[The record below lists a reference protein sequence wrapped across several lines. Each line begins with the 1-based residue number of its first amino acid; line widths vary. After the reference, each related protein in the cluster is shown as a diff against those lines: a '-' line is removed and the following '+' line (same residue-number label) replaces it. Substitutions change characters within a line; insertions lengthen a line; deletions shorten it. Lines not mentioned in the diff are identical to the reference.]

1 MHTLRASC
9 ARDSRERVDAVPQTV
24 AYSLQSYPYQPYPA
38 TPDSPGAPV
47 NSTSQ
52 PPTPPHTQ
60 PGTPTADRLFARFPS
75 FALALAMTFVGTN
88 VGIGKTMV
96 AVMPVAAFAL
106 WRFLIAIA
114 ALSPRYRP
122 SVMRRVT
129 RNQWKHL
136 FVQTFFGTFLF
147 TLLMLHGVRL
157 TTATAAGVITATLP
171 ACVALLSWAVLR
183 EHPSRRTLVSIGL
196 AIAGVA
202 LLNVSRGDAHGASGT
217 GGAPSAWLG
226 NALVLGAVRCES
238 IYVIVSKR
246 LAAELP
252 AIDIC
257 AYTHLI
263 GGALML
269 PLGAAGLM
277 AVDYAAL
284 TPGHWALIV
293 WYGLAASVFSFFLW
307 MRGIRHVSAQLAG
320 VFTAM
325 VPVSATAYGV
335 IFLDERLSVA
345 QGAALAL
352 TVAGIVLAA
361 LPSPGARKTLLPAR
375 D

>member
-1 MHTLRASC
+1 MHANAVSHV
-9 ARDSRERVDAVPQTV
+9 RDSRGRVAALQQTV
-24 AYSLQSYPYQPYPA
+24 AYSLQSYPYQPYLA

-47 NSTSQ
+47 NSTS
-52 PPTPPHTQ
+52 TPQSSVDSAPA
-60 PGTPTADRLFARFPS
+60 PSAADRLFARFPS
-75 FALALAMTFVGTN
+75 FALALAMTFVGIN

-106 WRFLIAIA
+106 WRFVIAVIA
-114 ALSPRYRP
+114 LAPRYRP
-122 SVMRRVT
+122 SAMRRVT
-129 RNQWKHL
+129 RSQWGHL

-147 TLLMLHGVRL
+147 TLLMLSGVRM
-157 TTATAAGVITATLP
+157 TTASAAGVITATLP

-183 EHPSRRTLVSIGL
+183 EHPSRRTLVSVGL

-202 LLNVSRGDAHGASGT
+202 LLNLSRGDAHGAGASG
-217 GGAPSAWLG
+217 AANNAWLG
-226 NALVLGAVRCES
+226 NALVLGAVVCEA

-246 LAAELP
+246 LAAELS

-263 GGALML
+263 GGVLML
-269 PLGAAGLM
+269 PLGVVGLM
-277 AVDYAAL
+277 AVDYASL
-284 TPGHWALIV
+284 TPGHWALIL

-325 VPVSATAYGV
+325 VPVAATAYGV
-335 IFLDERLSVA
+335 IFLGERLTVA

-361 LPSPGARKTLLPAR
+361 LPSAGRRKTLLPAR

>member
-1 MHTLRASC
+1 M
-9 ARDSRERVDAVPQTV
+9 
-24 AYSLQSYPYQPYPA
+24 
-38 TPDSPGAPV
+38 
-47 NSTSQ
+47 NSTSTPQ
-52 PPTPPHTQ
+52 TPSNNPAATHAAPT
-60 PGTPTADRLFARFPS
+60 GTDRLFARFPS

-106 WRFLIAIA
+106 WRFVIAII
-114 ALSPRYRP
+114 ALAPRYRP
-122 SVMRRVT
+122 SAMRRVT
-129 RNQWKHL
+129 RSQWGHL

-147 TLLMLHGVRL
+147 TLLMLYGVRM

-202 LLNVSRGDAHGASGT
+202 LLNASRGDAHGASGADASS
-217 GGAPSAWLG
+217 GAWLG
-226 NALVLGAVRCES
+226 NALVLGAVVCEA

-263 GGALML
+263 GGLLIL
-269 PLGAAGLM
+269 PLGIVGLM
-277 AVDYAAL
+277 AVDYSAL

-325 VPVSATAYGV
+325 VPVAATAYGV
-335 IFLDERLSVA
+335 IFLGERLSVA
-345 QGAALAL
+345 QGGALAL

-361 LPSPGARKTLLPAR
+361 LPSAGSRKTLLPAR

>member
-1 MHTLRASC
+1 M
-9 ARDSRERVDAVPQTV
+9 
-24 AYSLQSYPYQPYPA
+24 
-38 TPDSPGAPV
+38 
-47 NSTSQ
+47 NSTSTPQ
-52 PPTPPHTQ
+52 TPSNNPAATHAAPT
-60 PGTPTADRLFARFPS
+60 GTDRLFARFPS
-75 FALALAMTFVGTN
+75 FALALAMTFVGAN

-106 WRFLIAIA
+106 WRFVIAII
-114 ALSPRYRP
+114 ALAPRYRP
-122 SVMRRVT
+122 SAMRRVT
-129 RNQWKHL
+129 RSQWGHL

-147 TLLMLHGVRL
+147 TLLMLYGVRM

-202 LLNVSRGDAHGASGT
+202 LLNASRGDAHGASGADASS
-217 GGAPSAWLG
+217 GAWLG
-226 NALVLGAVRCES
+226 NALVLGAVVCEA

-263 GGALML
+263 GGLLML
-269 PLGAAGLM
+269 PLGIVGLM
-277 AVDYAAL
+277 AVDYSAL

-325 VPVSATAYGV
+325 VPVAATAYGV
-335 IFLDERLSVA
+335 IFLGERLSVA
-345 QGAALAL
+345 QGGALAL

-361 LPSPGARKTLLPAR
+361 LPSAGSRKTLLPAR

>member
-1 MHTLRASC
+1 M
-9 ARDSRERVDAVPQTV
+9 
-24 AYSLQSYPYQPYPA
+24 
-38 TPDSPGAPV
+38 
-47 NSTSQ
+47 NSTSTPQ
-52 PPTPPHTQ
+52 PSSNTPAATHAAPT
-60 PGTPTADRLFARFPS
+60 GTDRLFARFPS

-106 WRFLIAIA
+106 WRFVIAII
-114 ALSPRYRP
+114 ALAPRYRP
-122 SVMRRVT
+122 SRMRRVT
-129 RNQWKHL
+129 RSQWGHL

-147 TLLMLHGVRL
+147 TLLMLYGVRM

-183 EHPSRRTLVSIGL
+183 EHPSRRTLISIGL

-202 LLNVSRGDAHGASGT
+202 LLNASRGDAHGAGGSEAASG
-217 GGAPSAWLG
+217 AWLG
-226 NALVLGAVRCES
+226 NALVLGAVVCEA

-246 LAAELP
+246 LAAELS

-263 GGALML
+263 GGVLML
-269 PLGAAGLM
+269 PLGIVGLM
-277 AVDYAAL
+277 AVDYSAL

-325 VPVSATAYGV
+325 VPVAATAYGV
-335 IFLDERLSVA
+335 IFLGERLSVA
-345 QGAALAL
+345 QGSALAL

-361 LPSPGARKTLLPAR
+361 LPSAGSRKTLLPAR

>member
-1 MHTLRASC
+1 M
-9 ARDSRERVDAVPQTV
+9 
-24 AYSLQSYPYQPYPA
+24 
-38 TPDSPGAPV
+38 
-47 NSTSQ
+47 NSTS
-52 PPTPPHTQ
+52 PPQSSADILPVPSA
-60 PGTPTADRLFARFPS
+60 ADRLFARFPS
-75 FALALAMTFVGTN
+75 FALALAMTFVGIN

-106 WRFLIAIA
+106 WRFVIAII
-114 ALSPRYRP
+114 ALAPRYRP
-122 SVMRRVT
+122 SAMRRVT
-129 RNQWKHL
+129 RSQWGHL

-147 TLLMLHGVRL
+147 TLLMLSGVRM
-157 TTATAAGVITATLP
+157 TTASAAGVITATLP

-183 EHPSRRTLVSIGL
+183 EHPSRRTLVSVGL

-202 LLNVSRGDAHGASGT
+202 LLNLSRGDPHGASAS
-217 GGAPSAWLG
+217 GAGNSVWLG
-226 NALVLGAVRCES
+226 NALVLGAVVCEA

-246 LAAELP
+246 LAAELS

-269 PLGAAGLM
+269 PLGVVGLM
-277 AVDYAAL
+277 AVDYASL
-284 TPGHWALIV
+284 TPGHWALIL

-325 VPVSATAYGV
+325 VPVAATAYGV
-335 IFLDERLSVA
+335 IFLDERLTVS

-361 LPSPGARKTLLPAR
+361 LPGAGARNRLLPAR

>member
-1 MHTLRASC
+1 MTL
-9 ARDSRERVDAVPQTV
+9 V
-24 AYSLQSYPYQPYPA
+24 
-38 TPDSPGAPV
+38 GA
-47 NSTSQ
+47 
-52 PPTPPHTQ
+52 
-60 PGTPTADRLFARFPS
+60 
-75 FALALAMTFVGTN
+75 N

-106 WRFLIAIA
+106 WRFMIAIV

-122 SVMRRVT
+122 SAMRRVT
-129 RNQWKHL
+129 RRQWGHL
-136 FVQTFFGTFLF
+136 FVQTFFGTYLF
-147 TLLMLHGVRL
+147 TLLILFGVRM

-183 EHPSRRTLVSIGL
+183 EHPSRRTLMSIGL

-202 LLNVSRGDAHGASGT
+202 LLNVSRGDGHGA
-217 GGAPSAWLG
+217 GAGAAANAWLG
-226 NALVLGAVRCES
+226 NALVLGAVVCEA

-263 GGALML
+263 GGVLML
-269 PLGAAGLM
+269 PFGIVGLM

-325 VPVSATAYGV
+325 VPVAATAYGV

-345 QGAALAL
+345 QGGALAL

-361 LPSPGARKTLLPAR
+361 LPFSGSRKTLLPAR

>member
-1 MHTLRASC
+1 M
-9 ARDSRERVDAVPQTV
+9 
-24 AYSLQSYPYQPYPA
+24 
-38 TPDSPGAPV
+38 
-47 NSTSQ
+47 NSTSTPQ
-52 PPTPPHTQ
+52 TPSNNPAATHAAPT
-60 PGTPTADRLFARFPS
+60 GTDRLFARFPS

-106 WRFLIAIA
+106 WRFVIAII
-114 ALSPRYRP
+114 ALAPRYRP
-122 SVMRRVT
+122 SAMRRVT
-129 RNQWKHL
+129 RSQWGHL

-147 TLLMLHGVRL
+147 TLLMLYGVRM

-183 EHPSRRTLVSIGL
+183 EHPSRRALVSIGL

-202 LLNVSRGDAHGASGT
+202 LLNASRGDAHGASGADASS
-217 GGAPSAWLG
+217 GAWLG
-226 NALVLGAVRCES
+226 NALVLGAVVCEA

-263 GGALML
+263 GGLLML
-269 PLGAAGLM
+269 PLGIVGLM
-277 AVDYAAL
+277 AVDYSAL

-325 VPVSATAYGV
+325 VPVAATAYGV
-335 IFLDERLSVA
+335 IFLGERLSVA
-345 QGAALAL
+345 QGGALTL

-361 LPSPGARKTLLPAR
+361 LPSAGSRKTLLPAR

>member
-1 MHTLRASC
+1 M
-9 ARDSRERVDAVPQTV
+9 
-24 AYSLQSYPYQPYPA
+24 
-38 TPDSPGAPV
+38 
-47 NSTSQ
+47 NSTSS
-52 PPTPPHTQ
+52 PPSSLPDANAAP
-60 PGTPTADRLFARFPS
+60 ASSRAERLFARFPS
-75 FALALAMTFVGTN
+75 FALALAMTIVGTN

-106 WRFLIAIA
+106 WRFVIAVI

-122 SVMRRVT
+122 SAMRRVT
-129 RNQWKHL
+129 RTQWLHL

-147 TLLMLHGVRL
+147 TLLMLSGVRM

-183 EHPSRRTLVSIGL
+183 EPPSRRALASVAL

-202 LLNVSRGDAHGASGT
+202 LLNVSRGDSHGAGDTADAGT
-217 GGAPSAWLG
+217 AWLG
-226 NALVLGAVRCES
+226 NALVLGAVACEA
-238 IYVIVSKR
+238 IYVIASKR

-257 AYTHLI
+257 AYTHLL
-263 GGALML
+263 GGAMML
-269 PLGAAGLM
+269 PFGIAGLM

-284 TPGHWALIV
+284 TPGHWALVV

-325 VPVSATAYGV
+325 VPVAATAYGV
-335 IFLDERLSVA
+335 IFLGERLTVA

-352 TVAGIVLAA
+352 TIAGIVLAA
-361 LPSPGARKTLLPAR
+361 LPPAGACKTGNTRNALLHGRDGTEHGPGGKTL
-375 D
+375 

>member
-1 MHTLRASC
+1 M
-9 ARDSRERVDAVPQTV
+9 
-24 AYSLQSYPYQPYPA
+24 
-38 TPDSPGAPV
+38 
-47 NSTSQ
+47 NSTSTPQ
-52 PPTPPHTQ
+52 TPSNNPAATHAAPT
-60 PGTPTADRLFARFPS
+60 GTDRLFARFPS

-106 WRFLIAIA
+106 WRFVIAII
-114 ALSPRYRP
+114 ALAPRYRP
-122 SVMRRVT
+122 SAMRRVT
-129 RNQWKHL
+129 RSQWGHL

-147 TLLMLHGVRL
+147 TLLMLYGVRM

-202 LLNVSRGDAHGASGT
+202 LLNASRGDAHGASGADASS
-217 GGAPSAWLG
+217 GAWLG
-226 NALVLGAVRCES
+226 NALVLGAVVCEA

-263 GGALML
+263 GGLLML
-269 PLGAAGLM
+269 PLGIVGLM
-277 AVDYAAL
+277 AVDYSAL

-325 VPVSATAYGV
+325 VPVAATAYGV
-335 IFLDERLSVA
+335 IFLGERLSVA
-345 QGAALAL
+345 QGGALAL

-361 LPSPGARKTLLPAR
+361 LPSAGSRKTLLPAR

>member
-1 MHTLRASC
+1 M
-9 ARDSRERVDAVPQTV
+9 
-24 AYSLQSYPYQPYPA
+24 
-38 TPDSPGAPV
+38 
-47 NSTSQ
+47 NSTSTPQ
-52 PPTPPHTQ
+52 TPSNNPAATHAAPT
-60 PGTPTADRLFARFPS
+60 GTDRLFARFPS
-75 FALALAMTFVGTN
+75 FALALAMTFVGAN

-106 WRFLIAIA
+106 WRFVIAII
-114 ALSPRYRP
+114 ALAPRYRP
-122 SVMRRVT
+122 SAIRRVT
-129 RNQWKHL
+129 RSQWGHL
-136 FVQTFFGTFLF
+136 LVQTFFGTFLF
-147 TLLMLHGVRL
+147 TLLMLYGVRM

-202 LLNVSRGDAHGASGT
+202 LLNASRGDAHGASGADASS
-217 GGAPSAWLG
+217 GAWLG
-226 NALVLGAVRCES
+226 NALVLGAVVCEA

-263 GGALML
+263 GGLLML
-269 PLGAAGLM
+269 PLGIVGLM
-277 AVDYAAL
+277 AVDYSAL

-325 VPVSATAYGV
+325 VPVAATAYGV
-335 IFLDERLSVA
+335 IFLGERLSVA
-345 QGAALAL
+345 QGGALAL

-361 LPSPGARKTLLPAR
+361 LPSAGSRKTLLPAR

>member
-1 MHTLRASC
+1 M
-9 ARDSRERVDAVPQTV
+9 
-24 AYSLQSYPYQPYPA
+24 
-38 TPDSPGAPV
+38 
-47 NSTSQ
+47 NSTSTPQ
-52 PPTPPHTQ
+52 TPSNNPASTHAAPT
-60 PGTPTADRLFARFPS
+60 GTDRLFARFPS

-106 WRFLIAIA
+106 WRFVIAII
-114 ALSPRYRP
+114 ALAPRYRP
-122 SVMRRVT
+122 SAMRRVT
-129 RNQWKHL
+129 RSQWGHL

-147 TLLMLHGVRL
+147 TLLMLYGVRM

-202 LLNVSRGDAHGASGT
+202 LLNASRGDAHGASGADASS
-217 GGAPSAWLG
+217 GAWLG
-226 NALVLGAVRCES
+226 NALVLGAVVCEA

-263 GGALML
+263 GGLLML
-269 PLGAAGLM
+269 PLGIVGLM
-277 AVDYAAL
+277 AVDYSAL

-325 VPVSATAYGV
+325 VPVAATAYGV
-335 IFLDERLSVA
+335 IFLGERLSVA
-345 QGAALAL
+345 QGGALAL

-361 LPSPGARKTLLPAR
+361 LPSAGSRKTLLPAR

>member
-1 MHTLRASC
+1 M
-9 ARDSRERVDAVPQTV
+9 
-24 AYSLQSYPYQPYPA
+24 
-38 TPDSPGAPV
+38 
-47 NSTSQ
+47 
-52 PPTPPHTQ
+52 
-60 PGTPTADRLFARFPS
+60 FARFPS
-75 FALALAMTFVGTN
+75 FALALAMTFVGAN

-106 WRFLIAIA
+106 WRFFIAIV
-114 ALSPRYRP
+114 ALAPRYRP
-122 SVMRRVT
+122 SAMRRVT
-129 RNQWKHL
+129 RSQWGRL

-147 TLLMLHGVRL
+147 TLLILYGVRM

-183 EHPSRRTLVSIGL
+183 EAPSRRTLVSIAL
-196 AIAGVA
+196 AMAGVA
-202 LLNVSRGDAHGASGT
+202 LLNVSRGDGHAASG
-217 GGAPSAWLG
+217 AIANAWLG
-226 NALVLGAVRCES
+226 NALVLGAVFCEA

-263 GGALML
+263 GGVLML
-269 PLGAAGLM
+269 PLGVVGLM

-284 TPGHWALIV
+284 SLGHWALIV

-325 VPVSATAYGV
+325 VPVAATAYGV
-335 IFLDERLSVA
+335 IFLDERLTVA
-345 QGAALAL
+345 QGGALVL

-361 LPSPGARKTLLPAR
+361 LPGRCAVSRKTPLPAR

>member
-1 MHTLRASC
+1 MTTTSAATTHPN
-9 ARDSRERVDAVPQTV
+9 RVD
-24 AYSLQSYPYQPYPA
+24 
-38 TPDSPGAPV
+38 G
-47 NSTSQ
+47 
-52 PPTPPHTQ
+52 
-60 PGTPTADRLFARFPS
+60 LFARFPS

-106 WRFLIAIA
+106 WRFVIAIV
-114 ALSPRYRP
+114 ALAPRYRP
-122 SVMRRVT
+122 SAMRRVT
-129 RNQWKHL
+129 RRQWGHL

-147 TLLMLHGVRL
+147 TLLILSGVRM

-183 EHPSRRTLVSIGL
+183 EHPSRRTLLSIAL

-202 LLNVSRGDAHGASGT
+202 LLNVSRGDGHGAA
-217 GGAPSAWLG
+217 GATDAAASAWLG
-226 NALVLGAVRCES
+226 NALVLGAVVCEA

-269 PLGAAGLM
+269 PFGVVGLM
-277 AVDYAAL
+277 AVDYSAL
-284 TPGHWALIV
+284 SVGHWALIV

-325 VPVSATAYGV
+325 VPVAATAYGV
-335 IFLDERLSVA
+335 IFLGERLSVA
-345 QGAALAL
+345 QGGALAL

-361 LPSPGARKTLLPAR
+361 LPGRSAGSRKTLLPVR

>member
-1 MHTLRASC
+1 
-9 ARDSRERVDAVPQTV
+9 
-24 AYSLQSYPYQPYPA
+24 
-38 TPDSPGAPV
+38 
-47 NSTSQ
+47 
-52 PPTPPHTQ
+52 
-60 PGTPTADRLFARFPS
+60 
-75 FALALAMTFVGTN
+75 MTIVGTN

-106 WRFLIAIA
+106 WRFVIAIV

-129 RNQWKHL
+129 RRQWGHL

-147 TLLMLHGVRL
+147 TLLILFGVRM

-202 LLNVSRGDAHGASGT
+202 LLNVSRGDSHGATSAT
-217 GGAPSAWLG
+217 FDAAANAWLG
-226 NALVLGAVRCES
+226 NALVLGAVFCEA

-246 LAAELP
+246 LSAELP

-269 PLGAAGLM
+269 PFGIAGLM

-284 TPGHWALIV
+284 MPGHWALIV

-325 VPVSATAYGV
+325 VPVAATAYGV
-335 IFLDERLSVA
+335 IFLDERLSIA
-345 QGAALAL
+345 QGGALAL

-361 LPSPGARKTLLPAR
+361 VPGAGSRKTLLPAR

>member
-1 MHTLRASC
+1 
-9 ARDSRERVDAVPQTV
+9 
-24 AYSLQSYPYQPYPA
+24 
-38 TPDSPGAPV
+38 V
-47 NSTSQ
+47 NSTSSPQ
-52 PPTPPHTQ
+52 STPADTTAALPPSRS
-60 PGTPTADRLFARFPS
+60 DRLFARFPS
-75 FALALAMTFVGTN
+75 FALAFAMTIVGTN

-106 WRFLIAIA
+106 WRFIVAVIALA
-114 ALSPRYRP
+114 PRYRP
-122 SVMRRVT
+122 SAMRRVT
-129 RNQWKHL
+129 RTQWLHL

-147 TLLMLHGVRL
+147 TLLMLSGVRM

-183 EHPSRRTLVSIGL
+183 EHPSRRTLASIAL

-202 LLNVSRGDAHGASGT
+202 LLNVSRGDSHGAA
-217 GGAPSAWLG
+217 GAADAGNAWLG
-226 NALVLGAVRCES
+226 NALVLGAVLCEG

-257 AYTHLI
+257 AYTHLL
-263 GGALML
+263 GGAMML
-269 PLGAAGLM
+269 PFGLVGLM
-277 AVDYAAL
+277 SVDYATL
-284 TPGHWALIV
+284 TPGHWTLIV

-325 VPVSATAYGV
+325 VPVAATAYGV
-335 IFLDERLSVA
+335 IFLGERLTIA

-352 TVAGIVLAA
+352 TVAGIILAA
-361 LPSPGARKTLLPAR
+361 LPPAAGRKTLLR
-375 D
+375 GGD

>member
-1 MHTLRASC
+1 
-9 ARDSRERVDAVPQTV
+9 
-24 AYSLQSYPYQPYPA
+24 
-38 TPDSPGAPV
+38 
-47 NSTSQ
+47 
-52 PPTPPHTQ
+52 
-60 PGTPTADRLFARFPS
+60 
-75 FALALAMTFVGTN
+75 MTFVGAN

-106 WRFLIAIA
+106 WRFVIAIV
-114 ALSPRYRP
+114 ALAPRYRP
-122 SVMRRVT
+122 SAMRRVT
-129 RNQWKHL
+129 RTQWAHL

-147 TLLMLHGVRL
+147 TLLMLSGVRM

-183 EHPSRRTLVSIGL
+183 EHPSRRTLASIGL

-202 LLNVSRGDAHGASGT
+202 LLNVSRGDAHGASGA
-217 GGAPSAWLG
+217 GSGAWLG
-226 NALVLGAVRCES
+226 NALVLGAVACEA

-263 GGALML
+263 GGAMML
-269 PLGAAGLM
+269 PFGVAGLM
-277 AVDYAAL
+277 AVDYASL
-284 TPGHWALIV
+284 TAGHWALIV
-293 WYGLAASVFSFFLW
+293 WYGLAASVFAFFLW

-325 VPVSATAYGV
+325 VPVAATAYGV
-335 IFLDERLSVA
+335 IFLGERLSVA
-345 QGAALAL
+345 QGGALAL
-352 TVAGIVLAA
+352 TIAGIVLAA
-361 LPSPGARKTLLPAR
+361 LPSAGTRKTLLPAE

>member
-1 MHTLRASC
+1 M
-9 ARDSRERVDAVPQTV
+9 
-24 AYSLQSYPYQPYPA
+24 
-38 TPDSPGAPV
+38 

-52 PPTPPHTQ
+52 PAPSEAPP
-60 PGTPTADRLFARFPS
+60 PTASATDRLFARFPS
-75 FALALAMTFVGTN
+75 FALALAMTLVGAN

-96 AVMPVAAFAL
+96 AIMPVAAFAL
-106 WRFLIAIA
+106 WRFVIAVIA
-114 ALSPRYRP
+114 LAPRYRP
-122 SVMRRVT
+122 AAMRRVT
-129 RNQWKHL
+129 RTQWRHL

-147 TLLMLHGVRL
+147 TLLMLSGVRM

-202 LLNVSRGDAHGASGT
+202 LLNVSRGDVHAASAPGAAGNA
-217 GGAPSAWLG
+217 GLG
-226 NALVLGAVRCES
+226 NALVLGAVVCEA

-246 LAAELP
+246 LAAQLP

-263 GGALML
+263 GGVMML
-269 PLGAAGLM
+269 PFGVAGLM
-277 AVDYAAL
+277 AVDYASL

-325 VPVSATAYGV
+325 VPVAATAYGV
-335 IFLDERLSVA
+335 IFLGERLAVA
-345 QGAALAL
+345 QSAALAL

-361 LPSPGARKTLLPAR
+361 LPGAGARKPLLPAR

>member
-1 MHTLRASC
+1 M
-9 ARDSRERVDAVPQTV
+9 
-24 AYSLQSYPYQPYPA
+24 
-38 TPDSPGAPV
+38 
-47 NSTSQ
+47 NSTSPSQ
-52 PPTPPHTQ
+52 PPTATP
-60 PGTPTADRLFARFPS
+60 PTASASDRLFARFPS

-106 WRFLIAIA
+106 WRFVIAIV
-114 ALSPRYRP
+114 ALAPRYRP
-122 SVMRRVT
+122 SAMRRVT
-129 RNQWKHL
+129 GPQWRNL

-147 TLLMLHGVRL
+147 TLLMLSGVRM

-202 LLNVSRGDAHGASGT
+202 LLNLSRADTHGAGT
-217 GGAPSAWLG
+217 SAATGNAWLG
-226 NALVLGAVRCES
+226 NALVLGAVVCEA

-246 LAAELP
+246 LAAELA

-263 GGALML
+263 GGAMML
-269 PLGAAGLM
+269 PFGVVGLM

-325 VPVSATAYGV
+325 VPVAATAYGV
-335 IFLDERLSVA
+335 IFLGERLAPA

-361 LPSPGARKTLLPAR
+361 LPRAGSRKTLLHAR

>member
-1 MHTLRASC
+1 M
-9 ARDSRERVDAVPQTV
+9 
-24 AYSLQSYPYQPYPA
+24 
-38 TPDSPGAPV
+38 
-47 NSTSQ
+47 NSTSTPQ
-52 PPTPPHTQ
+52 TPSNNPAATHAAPT
-60 PGTPTADRLFARFPS
+60 GTDRLFARFPS

-106 WRFLIAIA
+106 WRFVIAII
-114 ALSPRYRP
+114 ALAPRYRP
-122 SVMRRVT
+122 SAIRRVT
-129 RNQWKHL
+129 RSQWGRL

-147 TLLMLHGVRL
+147 TLLMLYGVRM

-202 LLNVSRGDAHGASGT
+202 LLNASRGDAHGASGADASS
-217 GGAPSAWLG
+217 GAWLG
-226 NALVLGAVRCES
+226 NALVLGAVVCEA

-263 GGALML
+263 GGLLML
-269 PLGAAGLM
+269 PLGIVGLM
-277 AVDYAAL
+277 AVDYSAL

-325 VPVSATAYGV
+325 VPVAATAYGV
-335 IFLDERLSVA
+335 IFLGERLSVA
-345 QGAALAL
+345 QGGALAL

-361 LPSPGARKTLLPAR
+361 LPSAGSRKTLLPAR

>member
-1 MHTLRASC
+1 M
-9 ARDSRERVDAVPQTV
+9 
-24 AYSLQSYPYQPYPA
+24 
-38 TPDSPGAPV
+38 
-47 NSTSQ
+47 NSTSASQ
-52 PPTPPHTQ
+52 PSVDTPPAPSAT
-60 PGTPTADRLFARFPS
+60 DRLFARFPS
-75 FALALAMTFVGTN
+75 FALALAMTFVGIN

-106 WRFLIAIA
+106 WRFVIAVIA
-114 ALSPRYRP
+114 LAPRYRP
-122 SVMRRVT
+122 AVMRRVT
-129 RNQWKHL
+129 RSQWGHL

-147 TLLMLHGVRL
+147 TLLMLSGVRM
-157 TTATAAGVITATLP
+157 TTASAAGVITATLP

-183 EHPSRRTLVSIGL
+183 EHPSRRTLVSVGL

-202 LLNVSRGDAHGASGT
+202 LLNLSRGDAHGTGASESGN
-217 GGAPSAWLG
+217 AWLG
-226 NALVLGAVRCES
+226 NALVLGAVVCEA

-246 LAAELP
+246 LSAELS

-263 GGALML
+263 GGVLML
-269 PLGAAGLM
+269 PLGVVGLM
-277 AVDYAAL
+277 AVDYASL

-325 VPVSATAYGV
+325 VPVAATAYGV
-335 IFLDERLSVA
+335 IFLSERLTVA

-361 LPSPGARKTLLPAR
+361 LPSAGTRKTLLPAR

>member
-1 MHTLRASC
+1 M
-9 ARDSRERVDAVPQTV
+9 
-24 AYSLQSYPYQPYPA
+24 
-38 TPDSPGAPV
+38 
-47 NSTSQ
+47 
-52 PPTPPHTQ
+52 
-60 PGTPTADRLFARFPS
+60 
-75 FALALAMTFVGTN
+75 ALAMTLVGTN

-106 WRFLIAIA
+106 WRFMIAIV

-122 SVMRRVT
+122 SAMRRVT
-129 RNQWKHL
+129 RRQWGHL

-147 TLLMLHGVRL
+147 TLLILFGVRM

-202 LLNVSRGDAHGASGT
+202 LLNVSRGDGHGANA
-217 GGAPSAWLG
+217 GAAANAWLG
-226 NALVLGAVRCES
+226 NALVLGAVVCEA

-263 GGALML
+263 GGVLML
-269 PLGAAGLM
+269 PFGIVGLM

-325 VPVSATAYGV
+325 VPVAATAYGV

-345 QGAALAL
+345 QGGALAL

-361 LPSPGARKTLLPAR
+361 LPSSGSRKTLLPAR

>member
-1 MHTLRASC
+1 M
-9 ARDSRERVDAVPQTV
+9 
-24 AYSLQSYPYQPYPA
+24 
-38 TPDSPGAPV
+38 
-47 NSTSQ
+47 NSTSSSQ
-52 PPTPPHTQ
+52 STPSAHASASST
-60 PGTPTADRLFARFPS
+60 DRLFARFPS

-106 WRFLIAIA
+106 WRFVIAVIA
-114 ALSPRYRP
+114 LAPRYRP
-122 SVMRRVT
+122 ARMRLVT
-129 RNQWKHL
+129 RSQWRNL

-147 TLLMLHGVRL
+147 TLLMLYGVRQ

-196 AIAGVA
+196 AILGVA
-202 LLNVSRGDAHGASGT
+202 LLNLSRGDAHGAGSGSGST
-217 GGAPSAWLG
+217 GNAWLG
-226 NALVLGAVRCES
+226 NLLVLGAVVCEG

-246 LAAELP
+246 LASELS

-257 AYTHLI
+257 AYTHLL
-263 GGALML
+263 GGAMML
-269 PLGAAGLM
+269 PLGIVGLM
-277 AVDYAAL
+277 AVDYSVL

-325 VPVSATAYGV
+325 VPVAATAYGV
-335 IFLDERLSVA
+335 VFLGEQLTFT

-352 TVAGIVLAA
+352 TVSGVVLAA
-361 LPSPGARKTLLPAR
+361 MPGAGAGKKLAVAPTDKGGSPGKTL
-375 D
+375 

>member
-1 MHTLRASC
+1 M
-9 ARDSRERVDAVPQTV
+9 
-24 AYSLQSYPYQPYPA
+24 
-38 TPDSPGAPV
+38 
-47 NSTSQ
+47 NSTSPSQ
-52 PPTPPHTQ
+52 PPSPSPPT
-60 PGTPTADRLFARFPS
+60 TSASDRLFARFPS
-75 FALALAMTFVGTN
+75 FALALAMTFVGAN

-106 WRFLIAIA
+106 WRFVIAIV
-114 ALSPRYRP
+114 ALAPRYRP
-122 SVMRRVT
+122 SAMRRVT
-129 RNQWKHL
+129 RPQWRNL

-147 TLLMLHGVRL
+147 TLLMLSGVRM

-171 ACVALLSWAVLR
+171 ACVALLSWGVLR
-183 EHPSRRTLVSIGL
+183 ERPSRRTLVSIGL

-202 LLNVSRGDAHGASGT
+202 LLNLSRGDTHGASVPA
-217 GGAPSAWLG
+217 GAGNAWLG
-226 NALVLGAVRCES
+226 NVLVLGAVVCEA

-246 LAAELP
+246 LAAELS

-263 GGALML
+263 GGAMML
-269 PLGAAGLM
+269 PFGVAGLM
-277 AVDYAAL
+277 AVNYAAL

-325 VPVSATAYGV
+325 VPVAATAYGV
-335 IFLDERLSVA
+335 IFLGERLAAA

-361 LPSPGARKTLLPAR
+361 LPRAGSRKTLLPAR

>member
-1 MHTLRASC
+1 
-9 ARDSRERVDAVPQTV
+9 
-24 AYSLQSYPYQPYPA
+24 
-38 TPDSPGAPV
+38 V
-47 NSTSQ
+47 NSTSS
-52 PPTPPHTQ
+52 PPSTPAAQALPSST
-60 PGTPTADRLFARFPS
+60 DRLFARFPS
-75 FALALAMTFVGTN
+75 FALALAMFFVGTN

-106 WRFLIAIA
+106 WRFVIAVIA
-114 ALSPRYRP
+114 LAPRYRP
-122 SVMRRVT
+122 ARMRLVT
-129 RNQWKHL
+129 RSQWRNL

-147 TLLMLHGVRL
+147 TLLMLYGVRQ

-196 AIAGVA
+196 AILGVA
-202 LLNVSRGDAHGASGT
+202 LLNLSRGDSHGA
-217 GGAPSAWLG
+217 GAAGSSSNAWLG
-226 NALVLGAVRCES
+226 NALVLGAVVCEG

-246 LAAELP
+246 LASEMA

-257 AYTHLI
+257 AYTHLL
-263 GGALML
+263 GGAMML
-269 PLGAAGLM
+269 PLGIVGLM
-277 AVDYAAL
+277 AVDYSAL

-325 VPVSATAYGV
+325 VPVAATAYGV
-335 IFLDERLSVA
+335 VFLGEQLTIA

-352 TVAGIVLAA
+352 TVSGIVLAA
-361 LPSPGARKTLLPAR
+361 LPSAGAAKKVAAR
-375 D
+375 

>member
-1 MHTLRASC
+1 M
-9 ARDSRERVDAVPQTV
+9 
-24 AYSLQSYPYQPYPA
+24 
-38 TPDSPGAPV
+38 
-47 NSTSQ
+47 NSTSTPQ
-52 PPTPPHTQ
+52 TSSNNPAATHAAPT
-60 PGTPTADRLFARFPS
+60 GTDRLFARFPS

-106 WRFLIAIA
+106 WRFVIAVIA
-114 ALSPRYRP
+114 LAPRYRP
-122 SVMRRVT
+122 SAMRRVT
-129 RNQWKHL
+129 RSQWGHL

-147 TLLMLHGVRL
+147 TLLMLYGVRM

-202 LLNVSRGDAHGASGT
+202 LLNASRGDVHGASGADASS
-217 GGAPSAWLG
+217 GAWLG
-226 NALVLGAVRCES
+226 NALVLGAVVCEA

-263 GGALML
+263 GGLLML
-269 PLGAAGLM
+269 PLGIVGLM
-277 AVDYAAL
+277 AVDYSAL

-325 VPVSATAYGV
+325 VPVAATAYGV
-335 IFLDERLSVA
+335 IFLGERLSVA
-345 QGAALAL
+345 QGGALAL

-361 LPSPGARKTLLPAR
+361 LPSAGSRKTLLPAR

>member
-1 MHTLRASC
+1 M
-9 ARDSRERVDAVPQTV
+9 
-24 AYSLQSYPYQPYPA
+24 
-38 TPDSPGAPV
+38 
-47 NSTSQ
+47 NSTS
-52 PPTPPHTQ
+52 TPESS
-60 PGTPTADRLFARFPS
+60 GNNALDSTPRTSTTDRLFARFPS
-75 FALALAMTFVGTN
+75 FALALAMTLVGTN

-106 WRFLIAIA
+106 WRFMIAIV

-122 SVMRRVT
+122 SAMRRVT
-129 RNQWKHL
+129 RRQWGHL

-147 TLLMLHGVRL
+147 TLLILFGVRM

-202 LLNVSRGDAHGASGT
+202 LLNVSRGDGHGANA
-217 GGAPSAWLG
+217 GAAANAWLG
-226 NALVLGAVRCES
+226 NALVLGAVVCEA

-263 GGALML
+263 GGVLML
-269 PLGAAGLM
+269 PFGIVGLM

-325 VPVSATAYGV
+325 VPVAATAYGV

-345 QGAALAL
+345 QGGALAL

-361 LPSPGARKTLLPAR
+361 LPSSGSRKTLLPAR

>member
-1 MHTLRASC
+1 M
-9 ARDSRERVDAVPQTV
+9 PQSV
-24 AYSLQSYPYQPYPA
+24 AYSLQSYPDPLCPA

-47 NSTSQ
+47 NSTSS
-52 PPTPPHTQ
+52 PPSPLSDANAAPA
-60 PGTPTADRLFARFPS
+60 PSRSDRLFTRFPS
-75 FALALAMTFVGTN
+75 FALALAMTIVGTN

-106 WRFLIAIA
+106 WRFIIAVIA
-114 ALSPRYRP
+114 LAPRYRP
-122 SVMRRVT
+122 SAMRRVT
-129 RNQWKHL
+129 RTQWLHL

-147 TLLMLHGVRL
+147 TLLMLSGVRM

-183 EHPSRRTLVSIGL
+183 EHPSRRALVSIAL

-202 LLNVSRGDAHGASGT
+202 LLNVSRGDSHGAADAGN
-217 GGAPSAWLG
+217 AWLG
-226 NALVLGAVRCES
+226 NVLVLGAVVCEG

-257 AYTHLI
+257 AYTHLL
-263 GGALML
+263 GGAMML
-269 PLGAAGLM
+269 PFGLVGLM

-284 TPGHWALIV
+284 TPGHWTLIV

-325 VPVSATAYGV
+325 VPVAATAYGV
-335 IFLDERLSVA
+335 VFLGERLTIA
-345 QGAALAL
+345 QSAALAL
-352 TVAGIVLAA
+352 TITGIILAA
-361 LPSPGARKTLLPAR
+361 LPPAGARKTLLQGK

>member
-1 MHTLRASC
+1 
-9 ARDSRERVDAVPQTV
+9 
-24 AYSLQSYPYQPYPA
+24 
-38 TPDSPGAPV
+38 
-47 NSTSQ
+47 
-52 PPTPPHTQ
+52 
-60 PGTPTADRLFARFPS
+60 
-75 FALALAMTFVGTN
+75 MTIVGTN

-106 WRFLIAIA
+106 WRFVIAVI

-122 SVMRRVT
+122 SAMRRVT
-129 RNQWKHL
+129 RTQWLHL

-147 TLLMLHGVRL
+147 TLLMLSGVRM

-183 EHPSRRTLVSIGL
+183 EPPSRRALASVAL

-202 LLNVSRGDAHGASGT
+202 LLNVSRGDSHGAGDTADAGT
-217 GGAPSAWLG
+217 AWLG
-226 NALVLGAVRCES
+226 NALVLGAVACEA
-238 IYVIVSKR
+238 IYVIASKR

-257 AYTHLI
+257 AYTHLL
-263 GGALML
+263 GGAMML
-269 PLGAAGLM
+269 PFGIAGLM

-284 TPGHWALIV
+284 TPGHWALVV

-325 VPVSATAYGV
+325 VPVAATAYGV
-335 IFLDERLSVA
+335 IFLGERLTVA

-352 TVAGIVLAA
+352 TIAGIVLAA
-361 LPSPGARKTLLPAR
+361 LPPPPAR
-375 D
+375 ARPATRATRYCTAGTERNTALAARRCKMPAMPGTPDLAARNPGRRAMPRAISGWRPVSVRPVSGLRDLRVAFVH

>member
-1 MHTLRASC
+1 MTL
-9 ARDSRERVDAVPQTV
+9 
-24 AYSLQSYPYQPYPA
+24 
-38 TPDSPGAPV
+38 
-47 NSTSQ
+47 
-52 PPTPPHTQ
+52 
-60 PGTPTADRLFARFPS
+60 
-75 FALALAMTFVGTN
+75 VGTN

-106 WRFLIAIA
+106 WRFMIAIV

-122 SVMRRVT
+122 SAMRRVT
-129 RNQWKHL
+129 RRQWGHL

-147 TLLMLHGVRL
+147 TLLILFGVRM

-202 LLNVSRGDAHGASGT
+202 LLNVSRGDGHGANA
-217 GGAPSAWLG
+217 GAAANAWLG
-226 NALVLGAVRCES
+226 NALVLGAVVCEA

-263 GGALML
+263 GGVLML
-269 PLGAAGLM
+269 PFGIVGLM

-325 VPVSATAYGV
+325 VPVAATAYGV

-345 QGAALAL
+345 QGGALAL

-361 LPSPGARKTLLPAR
+361 LPSSGSRKTLLPAR

>member
-1 MHTLRASC
+1 
-9 ARDSRERVDAVPQTV
+9 
-24 AYSLQSYPYQPYPA
+24 
-38 TPDSPGAPV
+38 
-47 NSTSQ
+47 
-52 PPTPPHTQ
+52 
-60 PGTPTADRLFARFPS
+60 
-75 FALALAMTFVGTN
+75 MTFVGVN

-106 WRFLIAIA
+106 WRFAIA
-114 ALSPRYRP
+114 VIALAPRYRP
-122 SVMRRVT
+122 SAMRRVT
-129 RNQWKHL
+129 RTQWAHL

-147 TLLMLHGVRL
+147 TLLMLSGVRM

-202 LLNVSRGDAHGASGT
+202 LLNVSRSDTHGA
-217 GGAPSAWLG
+217 GAPTSDAWLG
-226 NALVLGAVRCES
+226 NALVLGAVVCEA

-246 LAAELP
+246 LAGELS

-257 AYTHLI
+257 AYTHLL
-263 GGALML
+263 GGAMML
-269 PLGAAGLM
+269 PFGVVGLL
-277 AVDYAAL
+277 AVDYSAL

-293 WYGLAASVFSFFLW
+293 WYGLAASVFAFFLW

-325 VPVSATAYGV
+325 VPVAATAYGV
-335 IFLDERLSVA
+335 IFLGERLSVA
-345 QGAALAL
+345 QGGALAL

-361 LPSPGARKTLLPAR
+361 LPHAGSRKTLLPAR

>member
-1 MHTLRASC
+1 M
-9 ARDSRERVDAVPQTV
+9 
-24 AYSLQSYPYQPYPA
+24 
-38 TPDSPGAPV
+38 
-47 NSTSQ
+47 NSTSPPQ
-52 PPTPPHTQ
+52 PSANIPSAPSATE
-60 PGTPTADRLFARFPS
+60 RVFARFPS
-75 FALALAMTFVGTN
+75 FALALAMTFVGVN

-106 WRFLIAIA
+106 WRFVIAVIA
-114 ALSPRYRP
+114 LAPRYRP
-122 SVMRRVT
+122 AAMRRVT
-129 RNQWKHL
+129 RSQWGHL

-147 TLLMLHGVRL
+147 TLLMLSGVRM

-183 EHPSRRTLVSIGL
+183 EHPSRRTLVSVAL

-202 LLNVSRGDAHGASGT
+202 LLNLSRGDAHGA
-217 GGAPSAWLG
+217 GASEAGNGWLG
-226 NALVLGAVRCES
+226 NALVLGAVVCEA

-246 LAAELP
+246 LAAELS

-263 GGALML
+263 GGVLML
-269 PLGAAGLM
+269 PLGVVGLM

-325 VPVSATAYGV
+325 VPVAATAYGV
-335 IFLDERLSVA
+335 IFLSERLTVA

-361 LPSPGARKTLLPAR
+361 LPSAGTRKTLLPAR

>member
-1 MHTLRASC
+1 M
-9 ARDSRERVDAVPQTV
+9 
-24 AYSLQSYPYQPYPA
+24 
-38 TPDSPGAPV
+38 
-47 NSTSQ
+47 NSTSTPQ
-52 PPTPPHTQ
+52 TPSNNPAATHAAPT
-60 PGTPTADRLFARFPS
+60 GTDRLFARFPS

-106 WRFLIAIA
+106 WRFVIAII
-114 ALSPRYRP
+114 ALAPRYRP
-122 SVMRRVT
+122 SAIRRVT
-129 RNQWKHL
+129 RSQWGHL

-147 TLLMLHGVRL
+147 TLLMLYGVRM

-202 LLNVSRGDAHGASGT
+202 LLNASRGDAHGASGADASS
-217 GGAPSAWLG
+217 GAWLG
-226 NALVLGAVRCES
+226 NALVLGAVVCEA

-263 GGALML
+263 GGLLML
-269 PLGAAGLM
+269 PLGIVGLM
-277 AVDYAAL
+277 AVDYSAL

-325 VPVSATAYGV
+325 VPVAATAYGV
-335 IFLDERLSVA
+335 IFLGERLSVA
-345 QGAALAL
+345 QGGALAL

-361 LPSPGARKTLLPAR
+361 LPSAGSRKTLLPAR